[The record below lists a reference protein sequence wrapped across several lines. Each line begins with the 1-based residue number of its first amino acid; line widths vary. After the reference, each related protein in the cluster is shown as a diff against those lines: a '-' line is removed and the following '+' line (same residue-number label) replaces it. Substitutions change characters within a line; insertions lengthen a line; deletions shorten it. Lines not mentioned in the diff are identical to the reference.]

1 MNKRDEAKKLAVEA
15 LTQALPPS
23 LFYEPIDYVFADHFR
38 QRTLCRVL
46 DDLADM
52 AVIDFDLLDPALEF
66 LKREFGPHV
75 LDEEE
80 DLFPLLRS
88 RAEPEDEINE
98 VLGQLCEEHAA
109 DETDAKQII
118 ALLETAKSNAETAE
132 LTNNDRELLR
142 RFAANERQHLIV
154 ENAIVLPLARAR
166 LSETDKQNLGM
177 RMAARRGTDLSKV
190 PSD

>member
-1 MNKRDEAKKLAVEA
+1 
-15 LTQALPPS
+15 
-23 LFYEPIDYVFADHFR
+23 
-38 QRTLCRVL
+38 
-46 DDLADM
+46 M
-52 AVIDFDLLDPALEF
+52 A
-66 LKREFGPHV
+66 
-75 LDEEE
+75 
-80 DLFPLLRS
+80 
-88 RAEPEDEINE
+88 
-98 VLGQLCEEHAA
+98 EEHAA